1 MNLFDKYSWK
11 NPSNNF
17 WPSNNDIKNVF
28 QLCFDESSFKIKFL
42 SIADAAHARSMK
54 EKWNV
59 THFIHKLDVYGWL
72 VVHFYLSSL
81 MWDTA
86 QYVWHIS
93 SNNWSVLFF
102 HGIFHLL
109 SMLLRKYKW
118 IDRKEN
124 EILACQITIIH
135 QVSSQLKKRLRK
147 GEEKG
152 WQNIVVVVAYHISL
166 FISIY

>member
-1 MNLFDKYSWK
+1 MIS
-11 NPSNNF
+11 
-17 WPSNNDIKNVF
+17 KNVF

-42 SIADAAHARSMK
+42 SIADAAHVRSMK

-109 SMLLRKYKW
+109 SMMLWKYKW
-118 IDRKEN
+118 IDRKTRGKWN
-124 EILACQITIIH
+124 SCMPNHNNSPSIIATKERGGKG
-135 QVSSQLKKRLRK
+135 LTKYRCRCCRLS
-147 GEEKG
+147 
-152 WQNIVVVVAYHISL
+152 YF
-166 FISIY
+166 FIYFDLLDFTS